1 MPLEG
6 VSEYDEEVCLVE
18 YVLDVVEDFGAVRV
32 DDEIVG
38 NAVEDERGVAEYDG
52 YFVEADRG
60 RILGEPTGELVFFF

>member
-1 MPLEG
+1 LPLEG
-6 VSEYDEEVCLVE
+6 VSEYDEEVGLVE

-52 YFVEADRG
+52 YLVEADRG